1 MGILFEPTK
10 IKTMVIRNRF
20 VRSATVDNS
29 AESGYVSEKQ
39 IKLFTDLAQG
49 GVGLIVTGMTCVH
62 ASDHIRP
69 SQNSLASDQYL
80 PGYKKLTASVHNWGA
95 KIAVQL
101 AHAGR
106 ERGKFIKDKKDQ
118 AIAPSF
124 IEHDPYC
131 ETKNYRPM
139 TQKEI
144 WEIIDAFGDAAKRAR
159 EAGFD
164 AVELHGAHAFLLS
177 QFLSPYT
184 NRRDDEWGGPLENRL
199 RIHYEI
205 YKTIRKKVGKDFPV
219 LIKLGVQDGFSGGLE
234 FEEGRKAAQ
243 LLAQLGFD
251 AMEISQGLRG
261 EWFEGTE
268 FRTKIDRPDRE
279 AYFREWCKNI
289 KHQVNVPVMMVGG
302 LRTFELM
309 EEIIQNG
316 EADYISLCRPFIR
329 EPDVIKHWKS
339 GNHRKAQC
347 ISCNKC
353 IEALKNG
360 ESLYCPQKKIE
371 KNN

>member
-1 MGILFEPTK
+1 M
-10 IKTMVIRNRF
+10 
-20 VRSATVDNS
+20 
-29 AESGYVSEKQ
+29 
-39 IKLFTDLAQG
+39 
-49 GVGLIVTGMTCVH
+49 
-62 ASDHIRP
+62 
-69 SQNSLASDQYL
+69 
-80 PGYKKLTASVHNWGA
+80 
-95 KIAVQL
+95 
-101 AHAGR
+101 
-106 ERGKFIKDKKDQ
+106 
-118 AIAPSF
+118 
-124 IEHDPYC
+124 
-131 ETKNYRPM
+131 
-139 TQKEI
+139 
-144 WEIIDAFGDAAKRAR
+144 
-159 EAGFD
+159 
-164 AVELHGAHAFLLS
+164 
-177 QFLSPYT
+177 
-184 NRRDDEWGGPLENRL
+184 
-199 RIHYEI
+199 
-205 YKTIRKKVGKDFPV
+205 

-251 AMEISQGLRG
+251 ALEISQGLRG

-339 GNHRKAQC
+339 GNHRRAQC

-360 ESLYCPQKKIE
+360 ESLYCPQKKAEEIH
-371 KNN
+371 